1 MSAYREPCRLSPQH
15 VVTTFHYGRPP
26 LDDWLKRYALVNQR
40 SGTATTFVTTLGD
53 TGEVV
58 GYYSLATG
66 GVDRQDAPPRVTK
79 GIPNHPVP
87 VIILARLAVHA
98 DHHGRNLGR
107 HLLRDA
113 LLRVANAAEEIG
125 VRALLIHAKDDDV
138 RDFYLAQAEFEPSPV
153 DPLQLFL
160 LMKDLRKALA
170 P

>member
-1 MSAYREPCRLSPQH
+1 MSAYREP
-15 VVTTFHYGRPP
+15 
-26 LDDWLKRYALVNQR
+26 
-40 SGTATTFVTTLGD
+40 
-53 TGEVV
+53 EVV

-79 GIPNHPVP
+79 GTPNHPVP

-98 DHHGRNLGR
+98 DHQGRNLGR

-125 VRALLIHAKDDDV
+125 VRALLIHAKDDDA